1 MVINDC
7 WFCSVLF
14 FWSQNSVSKKY
25 KGSRD
30 VDSLDQ
36 FMQQMIEAGAPL
48 ESVSPIIIT
57 RNAHFT
63 SL

>member
-1 MVINDC
+1 
-7 WFCSVLF
+7 
-14 FWSQNSVSKKY
+14 
-25 KGSRD
+25 